1 MPRKKKQYQIQY
13 DIFGVLLIVLSIY
26 FYISLLSEK
35 SGFIGIGIKS
45 VLLGILGLGAY
56 VFPVMILILGIAF
69 IYMKSDLKLN
79 HKYYSFALFTVA
91 MLISLYLATYE
102 KIPNLNLESTWT
114 DHIVSSYTLG
124 DGKNPIGGGALG
136 AAIGYAFVLLFG
148 KIGSIVITSGL
159 FVIAVLMFT
168 ETSFRIVLDYIK
180 TSFFKLY
187 ALIVEALKPNI
198 QQKPKKERASR
209 DDLENSFISND
220 LVKGEQDKI
229 SEMDKKI
236 KILDFTKNFDT
247 NFKVN
252 PTEVQDKQ
260 KPHNVTELDQLRS
273 KTKEKQ
279 DKKAAHEETI
289 PSIVPVITHYTG
301 YELPPTNLL
310 NINQDNKSGNS
321 KKEVMNNVKVLEETL
336 GNFGVSANVSQVS
349 VGPTIT
355 RYELSLSPGVKVS
368 KILSLSDDIS
378 LSLAS
383 AGIRIEAPI
392 PGKSAIG
399 IEVPN
404 KDITMVYLREVLE
417 SSEFKNNSSKLSF
430 AIGKDVAGANIVADL
445 AKMPHLLIAGATGSG
460 KSVCINTLIASIL
473 YKATPEE
480 VKLLMIDPKVVEL
493 SIYKNIPHLLIP
505 VVTDPKKAAGALNWA
520 VVEMT
525 ERYKKFAANNVRDL
539 TGYNASNKE
548 GLEKMPQIVVI
559 IDELADLMMVSP
571 GDVEDSICRL
581 AQMARAA
588 GIHLVVA
595 TQRPSVDVITGLIKA
610 NIPSRISFAV
620 SSQVDSRTILDMG
633 GAEKLLGKGDML
645 FYPVGES
652 KPLRV
657 QGAYVAEKEIEKL
670 VNYIKEQVPPSY
682 NDEIMKNLEQQDSDE
697 GSEDYDTDSDELLPT
712 AIEMVVESGQASI
725 MMLQRRLRVGYS
737 RAARLIDQMEERGII
752 GGHEGSKP
760 RKVLMSKGELEEMMD
775 N

>member
-1 MPRKKKQYQIQY
+1 MPRKKKQYEIGF
-13 DIFGVLLIVLSIY
+13 DIFGILLIVLSIY
-26 FYISLLSEK
+26 LYISLLSEN
-35 SGFIGIGIKS
+35 SGFIGNGIKS
-45 VLLGILGLGAY
+45 GLLGILGLGAY
-56 VFPVMILILGIAF
+56 VFPILIIILGIAL
-69 IYMKSDLKLN
+69 IYMKGDMKLN
-79 HKYYSFALFTVA
+79 HRYYSFILFTVA
-91 MLISLYLATYE
+91 MLTILYIVNIDNIDYSVEPTFTSIILKTYDE
-102 KIPNLNLESTWT
+102 GL
-114 DHIVSSYTLG
+114 LG
-124 DGKNPIGGGALG
+124 RGGGVLG
-136 AAIGYAFVLLFG
+136 AVVGYAEVMLFD
-148 KIGSIVITSGL
+148 KIGSIVINIGFFL
-159 FVIAVLMFT
+159 IAALIFT
-168 ETSFRIVLDYIK
+168 ETSFKTVLDFIK
-180 TSFFKLY
+180 TSFMNAY
-187 ALIVEALKPNI
+187 AAIVSLLKQNTK
-198 QQKPKKERASR
+198 QKPRKEKVKKEII
-209 DDLENSFISND
+209 DDSFISND
-220 LVKGEQDKI
+220 LVMGEQDRI

-236 KILDFTKNFDT
+236 RILDFTKNFD
-247 NFKVN
+247 NDFKVSN
-252 PTEVQDKQ
+252 GNMQQEKAKPAHPTELEQMR
-260 KPHNVTELDQLRS
+260 N
-273 KTKEKQ
+273 KTKEKH
-279 DKKAAHEETI
+279 DKKAEPDVAIT
-289 PSIVPVITHYTG
+289 IVPEFKPFSGYT
-301 YELPPTNLL
+301 LPPTNLL
-310 NINQDNKSGNS
+310 NINQDVKTLNS
-321 KKEVMNNVKVLEETL
+321 KKEVMSNVKILEETL
-336 GNFGVSANVSQVS
+336 GNFGVSAKVSQVS

-368 KILSLSDDIS
+368 KIVNLADDIS

-392 PGKSAIG
+392 PGKSAVG

-417 SSEFKNNSSKLSF
+417 SDEYKNNKSKLAF

-445 AKMPHLLIAGATGSG
+445 ASMPHLLIAGATGSG

-493 SIYKNIPHLLIP
+493 SVYKNIPHLLIP

-539 TGYNASNKE
+539 TGYNAMIKE
-548 GLEKMPQIVVI
+548 GVVKLPQIVVI

-657 QGAYVAEKEIEKL
+657 QGAFVAEKEIEKM
-670 VNYIKEQVPPSY
+670 VNHIKAQVPPSY
-682 NDEIMKNLEQQDSDE
+682 DDEIIRNLEQQEIDNESIDDGRE
-697 GSEDYDTDSDELLPT
+697 IDELLPT
-712 AIEMVVESGQASI
+712 AIEMVVESSQASI
-725 MMLQRRLRVGYS
+725 MMLQRRLRIGYS

-760 RKVLMSKGELEEMMD
+760 RKVLVSKDELAEMMEV
-775 N
+775 

>member
-1 MPRKKKQYQIQY
+1 MPKKNKQYEIQY
-13 DIFGVLLIVLSIY
+13 DIFGVMLILLSIY
-26 FYISLLSEK
+26 FYISLFSVD
-35 SGFIGIGIKS
+35 SGFIGSGIKS
-45 VLLGILGLGAY
+45 ILLGILGLGAY
-56 VFPVMILILGIAF
+56 VFPIMIMILGIAF
-69 IYMKSDLKLN
+69 IYMKGELKLN
-79 HKYYSFALFTVA
+79 QKYFAFILFTVA
-91 MLISLYLATYE
+91 MLLSLYLATLGSISPE
-102 KIPNLNLESTWT
+102 GVETSWT
-114 DHIVSSYTLG
+114 DHITSSYNIG
-124 DGKNPIGGGALG
+124 QEYSRGGGALG
-136 AAIGYAFVLLFG
+136 AVIGYALKKLFG
-148 KIGSIVITSGL
+148 IPGTIVITVGL
-159 FVIAVLMFT
+159 FIIAALIFT
-168 ETSFRIVLDYIK
+168 ETPFKAVLDFAKI
-180 TSFFKLY
+180 SFIKLY
-187 ALIVEALKPNI
+187 AVLVDLIKGKAEQKKAKPT
-198 QQKPKKERASR
+198 KKE
-209 DDLENSFISND
+209 ESFINSELIRN
-220 LVKGEQDKI
+220 EQEKI
-229 SEMDKKI
+229 NEMDKKI
-236 KILDFTKNFDT
+236 RILDFTKNFDS
-247 NFKVN
+247 NFKVDSHEN
-252 PTEVQDKQ
+252 PQEKQ
-260 KPHNVTELDQLRS
+260 KHSNINEIEQH
-273 KTKEKQ
+273 KTKSIKEKKQ
-279 DKKAAHEETI
+279 QGEESM
-289 PSIVPVITHYTG
+289 PAIVPELKHFTG
-301 YELPPTNLL
+301 YKIPPTSLL
-310 NINQDNKSGNS
+310 NINLDNKAVNT
-321 KKEVMNNVKVLEETL
+321 KKEVINNVKVLQETL
-336 GNFGVSANVSQVS
+336 ANFGVSASVSQVS

-417 SSEFKNNSSKLSF
+417 SDEFKNNKSKLTF
-430 AIGKDVAGANIVADL
+430 GIGKDVAGANIVADL

-473 YKATPEE
+473 YKATPDE

-525 ERYKKFAANNVRDL
+525 ERYKKFAANNVRDI
-539 TGYNASNKE
+539 TGYNALNKE
-548 GLEKMPQIVVI
+548 EIEKLPQIVVI

-657 QGAYVAEKEIEKL
+657 QGAFVSEKEIEKL
-670 VNYIKEQVPPSY
+670 VNNIKEQVPPSY
-682 NDEIMKNLEQQDSDE
+682 NDEIMKGLEASDDDNEDADYE
-697 GSEDYDTDSDELLPT
+697 GEADELLPA

-725 MMLQRRLRVGYS
+725 MMLQRRLKIGYS
-737 RAARLIDQMEERGII
+737 RAARLIDQMEERGVV
-752 GGHEGSKP
+752 GGYEGSKP
-760 RKVLMSKGELEEMMD
+760 RKVLMSKEEYEELM
-775 N
+775 

>member
-1 MPRKKKQYQIQY
+1 MARKKKQYEIQY
-13 DIFGVLLIVLSIY
+13 DLFGILLIILSIF
-26 FYISLLSEK
+26 FYISLFNAK
-35 SGFIGIGIKS
+35 SGFIGVGIKS
-45 VLLGILGLGAY
+45 VLLGTLGLGAY
-56 VFPVMILILGIAF
+56 VFPIMTLILGIAF
-69 IYMKSDLKLN
+69 IYMKSDLKMN
-79 HKYYSFALFTVA
+79 HRYYSFVLFIVA
-91 MLISLYLATYE
+91 MLIGLYLATYE
-102 KIPNLNLESTWT
+102 KITFESIEPTWL
-114 DHIVSSYTLG
+114 DHITYSYNKG
-124 DGKNPIGGGALG
+124 QGASPVGGGAIG
-136 AAIGYAFVLLFG
+136 AAIGYAFILLFD
-148 KIGSIVITSGL
+148 KVGSIVITTGL
-159 FVIAVLMFT
+159 FVISVLIFT
-168 ETSFRIVLDYIK
+168 ETSFRVVLDFIK
-180 TSFFKLY
+180 TSLFKLY
-187 ALIVEALKPNI
+187 AVIVDSFKQN
-198 QQKPKKERASR
+198 KPKRQKQEKGNLAE
-209 DDLENSFISND
+209 DSFISNE
-220 LVKGEQDKI
+220 LMKGEQEKI
-229 SEMDKKI
+229 NEMDKKI
-236 KILDFTKNFDT
+236 RILDFSKNFDT

-252 PTEVQDKQ
+252 ANDAQEKQ
-260 KPHNVTELDQLRS
+260 KPINVTELEQARN
-273 KTKEKQ
+273 KTKDKQ
-279 DKKAAHEETI
+279 EKKADKEDI
-289 PSIVPVITHYTG
+289 PTIVPVITHFTG
-301 YELPPTNLL
+301 YELPPTSLL
-310 NINQDNKSGNS
+310 NMNADNKSVNT

-336 GNFGVSANVSQVS
+336 GNFGVSAKVSQVS

-368 KILSLSDDIS
+368 KIVSLSDDIS

-392 PGKSAIG
+392 PGKSAVG

-404 KDITMVYLREVLE
+404 KDITMVTLREVLE
-417 SSEFKNNSSKLSF
+417 SNEFKSNKSKLSF

-473 YKATPEE
+473 YKTTPEE

-520 VVEMT
+520 VLEMT
-525 ERYKKFAANNVRDL
+525 ERYKKFAATSVRDL
-539 TGYNASNKE
+539 TGYNASTKE
-548 GLEKMPQIVVI
+548 GIEKLPQIVVI

-645 FYPVGES
+645 YYPVGES

-657 QGAYVAEKEIEKL
+657 QGAFVEEKEIDKL
-670 VNYIKEQVPPSY
+670 VNYIKAQVPPSY
-682 NDEIMKNLEQQDSDE
+682 NDEIMKNLEQQDDE
-697 GSEDYDTDSDELLPT
+697 DEVGDYESGADELLPT

-737 RAARLIDQMEERGII
+737 RAARLVDQMEERGII

-760 RKVLMSKGELEEMMD
+760 RKVLMTKAELGEMVD
-775 N
+775 I

>member
-1 MPRKKKQYQIQY
+1 MPKKNKQYEIQF
-13 DIFGVLLIVLSIY
+13 DILGVVLILLSIY
-26 FYISLLSEK
+26 FYISLFSVD
-35 SGFIGIGIKS
+35 SGFIGTGIKS

-56 VFPVMILILGIAF
+56 VFPIMILILGIAF
-69 IYMKSDLKLN
+69 IYLKGDLKLN
-79 HKYYSFALFTVA
+79 HKYFSFILFTVA
-91 MLISLYLATYE
+91 MLITLYVVTLGRINAE
-102 KIPNLNLESTWT
+102 GVDASWT
-114 DHIVSSYTLG
+114 DHITRAYTLG
-124 DGKNPIGGGALG
+124 QESSIGGGALG
-136 AAIGYAFVLLFG
+136 AVIGYAFNKLFG
-148 KIGSIVITSGL
+148 IPGTIVITAGL
-159 FVIAVLMFT
+159 FIIAALIFT
-168 ETSFRIVLDYIK
+168 ETPFKAVLDFLK
-180 TSFFKLY
+180 TSLLNLY
-187 ALIVEALKPNI
+187 AMLVELLKG
-198 QQKPKKERASR
+198 KTEAKKEKAAKKQ
-209 DDLENSFISND
+209 DTFINNELITS
-220 LVKGEQDKI
+220 EQEKI
-229 SEMDKKI
+229 NEMDKKI
-236 KILDFTKNFDT
+236 KILDFTKNFDS
-247 NFKVN
+247 NFKVDN
-252 PTEVQDKQ
+252 SDNQQDKL
-260 KPHNVTELDQLRS
+260 KHSNVSDLEQH
-273 KTKEKQ
+273 KTKGSKEKKQ
-279 DKKAAHEETI
+279 QIQESIPAIVPELKYFSGYTI
-289 PSIVPVITHYTG
+289 P
-301 YELPPTNLL
+301 PTSLL
-310 NINQDNKSGNS
+310 NINQDNKAVNT
-321 KKEVMNNVKVLEETL
+321 KKEVINNAKVLEATL
-336 GNFGVSANVSQVS
+336 ANFGVSASVSQIS

-378 LSLAS
+378 LGLAS

-404 KDITMVYLREVLE
+404 KDVTMVYLREVLE
-417 SSEFKNNSSKLSF
+417 SEEFKNNKSKLAF

-473 YKATPEE
+473 YKATPDE

-525 ERYKKFAANNVRDL
+525 ERYKKFAANNVRDI
-539 TGYNASNKE
+539 TGYNAMNKE
-548 GLEKMPQIVVI
+548 NVEKLPHIVVI

-652 KPLRV
+652 KPVRV
-657 QGAYVAEKEIEKL
+657 QGAFVAEKEIEKL
-670 VNYIKEQVPPSY
+670 VTNIKEQVPPSY
-682 NDEIMKNLEQQDSDE
+682 NDEIMKGLEASDDNDE
-697 GSEDYDTDSDELLPT
+697 GADYEGEADEMLPA
-712 AIEMVVESGQASI
+712 AIQMVVESGQASI
-725 MMLQRRLRVGYS
+725 MMLQRRLKIGYS
-737 RAARLIDQMEERGII
+737 RAARLIDQMEERGVV
-752 GGHEGSKP
+752 GGYEGSKP
-760 RKVLMSKGELEEMMD
+760 RKVLMSKDEYEELM
-775 N
+775 

>member
-1 MPRKKKQYQIQY
+1 MPKKKKQYQIQY
-13 DIFGVLLIVLSIY
+13 DIFGLILIIVSIY
-26 FYISLLSEK
+26 FYISLFSVD
-35 SGFIGIGIKS
+35 SGYIGNGIKS
-45 VLLGILGLGAY
+45 ILLGILGLGAY
-56 VFPVMILILGIAF
+56 VFPILILILGIAA
-69 IYMKSDLKLN
+69 IYMKGEFKLN
-79 HKYYSFALFTVA
+79 NKYYAFILFTLA
-91 MLISLYLATYE
+91 MLISLYIVTLDSINE
-102 KIPNLNLESTWT
+102 LGLELTWAE
-114 DHIVSSYTLG
+114 HITNSYIIG
-124 DGKNPIGGGALG
+124 QMDGKGGGALG
-136 AAIGYAFVLLFG
+136 AVFGYAFLKLFSKSG
-148 KIGSIVITSGL
+148 TIVITAGL
-159 FVIAVLMFT
+159 FIIAVLIFT
-168 ETSFRIVLDYIK
+168 ETSFKAVLDYIK
-180 TSFFKLY
+180 ASFLKLI
-187 ALIVEALKPNI
+187 AMLTELIKGKGNKK
-198 QQKPKKERASR
+198 QKKLHKKEKEAVDKDELLKS
-209 DDLENSFISND
+209 
-220 LVKGEQDKI
+220 EQDKI
-229 SEMDKKI
+229 KEMDRKI
-236 KILDFTKNFDT
+236 KILDFTKSFDT
-247 NFKVN
+247 NFKIES
-252 PTEVQDKQ
+252 TEAQQEKSKQ
-260 KPHNVTELDQLRS
+260 TTVTEAEQY
-273 KTKEKQ
+273 KTKSIKEK
-279 DKKAAHEETI
+279 KSKEEELI
-289 PSIVPVITHYTG
+289 PSITPELKSYSGYVI
-301 YELPPTNLL
+301 PPTSLL
-310 NINQDNKSGNS
+310 NINQDNKAVNT
-321 KKEVMNNVKVLEETL
+321 KKEVINNVKVLEETL

-392 PGKSAIG
+392 PGKSAVG

-404 KDITMVYLREVLE
+404 KDVTMVYLREVLE
-417 SSEFKNNSSKLSF
+417 SNEFKLNKSKLSF
-430 AIGKDVAGANIVADL
+430 AIGKDVAGASIVADL

-473 YKATPEE
+473 YKATPDE

-493 SIYKNIPHLLIP
+493 SIYKNIPHLLVP

-525 ERYKKFAANNVRDL
+525 ERYKKFAANNVRDII
-539 TGYNASNKE
+539 GYNALNKE
-548 GLEKMPQIVVI
+548 DITKLPQIVVI

-657 QGAYVAEKEIEKL
+657 QGAFVSDKEIEKL
-670 VNYIKEQVPPSY
+670 VNNIKEQVPPSY
-682 NDEIMKNLEQQDSDE
+682 NDEIMEGLEKQDEDV
-697 GSEDYDTDSDELLPT
+697 GKSENDYETDELLPS
-712 AIEMVVESGQASI
+712 AIEMVVGSGQASI
-725 MMLQRRLRVGYS
+725 MMLQRRLKIGYS
-737 RAARLIDQMEERGII
+737 RAARLIDQMEERGVV
-752 GGHEGSKP
+752 GGYEGSKP
-760 RKVLMSKGELEEMMD
+760 RKVLMTKEEYEEMM
-775 N
+775 

>member
-1 MPRKKKQYQIQY
+1 MPRKKKQYEIQY
-13 DIFGVLLIVLSIY
+13 DISGVLLIVLSIY
-26 FYISLLSEK
+26 FYISLFSAE
-35 SGFIGIGIKS
+35 SGFIGSGIKS
-45 VLLGILGLGAY
+45 VLSGTLGLGAY
-56 VFPVMILILGIAF
+56 VFPVMIFILGIAL
-69 IYMKSDLKLN
+69 IYMKCDLKLN
-79 HKYYSFALFTVA
+79 HKYYAFMLFTVA
-91 MLISLYLATYE
+91 MLIGLYLVSYE
-102 KIPNLNLESTWT
+102 KISIEGFEPTWT
-114 DHIVSSYTLG
+114 DHITYFYTIG
-124 DGKNPIGGGALG
+124 QGENPVGGGALG
-136 AAIGYAFVLLFG
+136 AAIGYAFVLLFD
-148 KIGSIVITSGL
+148 KVGSMVITVGL
-159 FVIAVLMFT
+159 FVISVLIFT
-168 ETSFRIVLDYIK
+168 ETSFREVLDYLK
-180 TSFFKLY
+180 RSTFKLY
-187 ALIVEALKPNI
+187 AMLVSLLKQTK
-198 QQKPKKERASR
+198 QQKTKRVRNIRGA
-209 DDLENSFISND
+209 LEDSFISND

-229 SEMDKKI
+229 NEMDKKI
-236 KILDFTKNFDT
+236 KILDFTKNFDS
-247 NFKVN
+247 NFKIN
-252 PTEVQDKQ
+252 SQDAQDKQ
-260 KPHNVTELDQLRS
+260 KPHNVTELDYSRN
-273 KTKEKQ
+273 KTKDKQ
-279 DKKAAHEETI
+279 GKKADHEEIPTI
-289 PSIVPVITHYTG
+289 TPVIKHYAG
-301 YELPPTNLL
+301 YELPPTYLL
-310 NINQDNKSGNS
+310 NINQDNKSVNS

-368 KILSLSDDIS
+368 KIVSLADDIS

-392 PGKSAIG
+392 PGKSAVG

-417 SSEFKNNSSKLSF
+417 SSEFKNNKSKLSF

-520 VVEMT
+520 VMEMT

-539 TGYNASNKE
+539 IGYNSSTKE

-657 QGAYVAEKEIEKL
+657 QGAFVAEKEIEKL
-670 VNYIKEQVPPSY
+670 VSYIKEQVPPAY
-682 NDEIMKNLEQQDSDE
+682 NDEIMKNLEQQENEDE
-697 GSEDYDTDSDELLPT
+697 AGDYDDDADELLPT
-712 AIEMVVESGQASI
+712 AIEMVVDSGQASI
-725 MMLQRRLRVGYS
+725 MMLQRRMRIGYS
-737 RAARLIDQMEERGII
+737 RAARLIDQMEDRGIV

-760 RKVLMSKGELEEMMD
+760 RKVLMTKGELEGMMD
-775 N
+775 V

>member
-1 MPRKKKQYQIQY
+1 MPRKKKQYEIGF
-13 DIFGVLLIVLSIY
+13 DIFGILLIVLSIY
-26 FYISLLSEK
+26 LYISLLSEN
-35 SGFIGIGIKS
+35 SGFIGSGIKS
-45 VLLGILGLGAY
+45 VLLGILGLGAF
-56 VFPVMILILGIAF
+56 VFPVLIVILGIAL
-69 IYMKSDLKLN
+69 IYMKGDMKLN
-79 HKYYSFALFTVA
+79 HRYYSFILFTVA
-91 MLISLYLATYE
+91 MLTILYIVDINSIDQAVEPTFTDTIVIAYDHGLAG
-102 KIPNLNLESTWT
+102 
-114 DHIVSSYTLG
+114 H
-124 DGKNPIGGGALG
+124 GGGALG
-136 AAIGYAFVLLFG
+136 AIVGYAEVMMFD
-148 KIGSIVITSGL
+148 KIGSIVINIGFFL
-159 FVIAVLMFT
+159 IAVLIFT
-168 ETSFRIVLDYIK
+168 ETSFKTVLDFIK
-180 TSFFKLY
+180 ASIINAYTTIISLFNQNNK
-187 ALIVEALKPNI
+187 
-198 QQKPKKERASR
+198 QKPRKEKVKKEMV
-209 DDLENSFISND
+209 DDSFISSD
-220 LVKGEQDKI
+220 LVMGEQQRI
-229 SEMDKKI
+229 SDMDKKI
-236 KILDFTKNFDT
+236 KILDFTKNFDS
-247 NFKVN
+247 NFKVDN
-252 PTEVQDKQ
+252 ANGQPDKAKPTQ
-260 KPHNVTELDQLRS
+260 VTELEQIRN

-279 DKKAAHEETI
+279 DKKTEKDVELTF
-289 PSIVPVITHYTG
+289 VPDLKPFSGYVI
-301 YELPPTNLL
+301 PPTNLL
-310 NINQDNKSGNS
+310 NINQDVKTLNS
-321 KKEVMNNVKVLEETL
+321 KKEVMNNVKILEETL
-336 GNFGVSANVSQVS
+336 GNFGVSAKVSQVS

-368 KILSLSDDIS
+368 KIVNLSDDIS

-392 PGKSAIG
+392 PGKSAVG

-417 SSEFKNNSSKLSF
+417 SDEFKNNKSKLAF
-430 AIGKDVAGANIVADL
+430 AIGKDVAGADIVADL

-493 SIYKNIPHLLIP
+493 SVYKNIPHLLIP

-520 VVEMT
+520 VMEMT

-539 TGYNASNKE
+539 TGYNALIKD
-548 GLEKMPQIVVI
+548 GVVKLPQIVVI

-657 QGAYVAEKEIEKL
+657 QGAFVSDKEVEKM
-670 VNYIKEQVPPSY
+670 VNHIKAQVPPSY
-682 NDEIMKNLEQQDSDE
+682 DDEIIKNLEQQEIDIEDIDE
-697 GSEDYDTDSDELLPT
+697 GREVDELLPT
-712 AIEMVVESGQASI
+712 AIEMVVESSQASI
-725 MMLQRRLRVGYS
+725 MMLQRRLRIGYS

-760 RKVLMSKGELEEMMD
+760 RKVLVTKDELASMIE

>member
-1 MPRKKKQYQIQY
+1 MPRKKKQYEIQY
-13 DIFGVLLIVLSIY
+13 DIFGILLIVLSIY
-26 FYISLLSEK
+26 FYISLLSES
-35 SGFIGIGIKS
+35 SGVIGTGIKS

-56 VFPVMILILGIAF
+56 VFPIMTLILGIAF
-69 IYMKSDLKLN
+69 VYMKSDLKLN
-79 HKYYSFALFTVA
+79 QKYFAFIIFTVA
-91 MLISLYLATYE
+91 MLTILYIVNINQYDVLVDPTFNDYITLSYE
-102 KIPNLNLESTWT
+102 NGKINQ
-114 DHIVSSYTLG
+114 
-124 DGKNPIGGGALG
+124 GGGALG
-136 AAIGYAFVLLFG
+136 AIIGFAEVKLFG
-148 KIGSIVITSGL
+148 VIGSIVLNIGL
-159 FVIAVLMFT
+159 FIIAILIFT
-168 ETSFRIVLDYIK
+168 ETSFKSVLDFIK
-180 TSFFKLY
+180 SMIFKMY
-187 ALIVEALKPNI
+187 VALIALFKQNNQAK
-198 QQKPKKERASR
+198 QQKKTKPSKDVPE
-209 DDLENSFISND
+209 DSFISNE
-220 LVKGEQDKI
+220 LVKGEQDRI

-252 PTEVQDKQ
+252 NNEIQQDKP
-260 KPHNVTELDQLRS
+260 KSGSVTELEQARV

-279 DKKAAHEETI
+279 EKKTELEVI
-289 PSIVPVITHYTG
+289 PTIVPELKHYNG

-310 NINQDNKSGNS
+310 NINQDGKAVNT

-349 VGPTIT
+349 VGPSIT

-368 KILSLSDDIS
+368 KIVNLSDDIS

-392 PGKSAIG
+392 PGKSAVG

-417 SSEFKNNSSKLSF
+417 SDEFKNNKSKLSF

-493 SIYKNIPHLLIP
+493 SVYKNIPHLLIP

-525 ERYKKFAANNVRDL
+525 ERYKKFAANNVRDII
-539 TGYNASNKE
+539 GYNAISKE
-548 GLEKMPQIVVI
+548 GVEKLPQIVVI

-652 KPLRV
+652 KPMRV
-657 QGAYVAEKEIEKL
+657 QGAFVSEKEIEKL
-670 VNYIKEQVPPSY
+670 VSHIKDQVPPSY
-682 NDEIMKNLEQQDSDE
+682 NDEIMKNLEQQNNEDE
-697 GSEDYDTDSDELLPT
+697 ADEYDGETDELLPS

-725 MMLQRRLRVGYS
+725 MMLQRRLRIGYS
-737 RAARLIDQMEERGII
+737 RAARLIDQMEERGVV
-752 GGHEGSKP
+752 GGYEGSKP
-760 RKVLMSKGELEEMMD
+760 RKVLMTKDELSGMMD
-775 N
+775 V